1 MATVFLAFDPNV
13 EREVALKL
21 LPREFMFHSSFRER
35 FSREAKIIASL
46 DHPNIVPIFDFGEVE
61 GQPFFV
67 MRYLT
72 GGTLS
77 DQLKAGPLGLQEAA
91 NLVEKIGSALDY
103 AHQKGVIH
111 RDLKPAN
118 ILFDQF
124 NTPNLADFGI
134 ARIQETGATLTGSVF
149 LGTPS
154 YMSPEQVHGNR
165 KLDGRSD
172 IYALGVILYEAL
184 TGKKPYKADT
194 AASLAIKHITEPVPE
209 IREVM
214 PSLPPGTETVI
225 HRTMAK
231 EPEHRYPNALELTA
245 HLKRLASGQTLQA
258 ARPVQPA
265 ARQRPSPTRPAPTLP
280 DAVPSGPPVRT
291 VARKPVAK
299 GPSAPGS
306 VSPRRRFPAWAMG
319 AIALVVVVF
328 IAAAVVLG
336 SAAGLFGSDPTS
348 TPTVEPTEELREEPS
363 ATPPLASTAGIL
375 DVERPDKTATPL
387 ATNPILIPTL
397 KPTST
402 PTPEATGAAVATP
415 TGRATHTPPPPPT
428 NTPLPPLP
436 TIDTPSPPTNT
447 PPPANTPKPTNTPKV
462 TNTPEP
468 TNTPAPTNTP
478 NLPTATPQP
487 SNTPRPTHTPKPSP

>member
-21 LPREFMFHSSFRER
+21 LPREFLYHESFRER

-77 DQLKAGPLGLQEAA
+77 DQLKAGPFGLREAA

-124 NTPNLADFGI
+124 ETPNLADFGI

-149 LGTPS
+149 MGTPS

-172 IYALGVILYEAL
+172 IYALGVILFEAL
-184 TGKKPYKADT
+184 TGKRPYKADT

-231 EPEHRYPNALELTA
+231 EPEHRYANAAELTD

-258 ARPVQPA
+258 ARPVSRA

-280 DAVPSGPPVRT
+280 DAVPSGPPVR
-291 VARKPVAK
+291 PVAK
-299 GPSAPGS
+299 RPSAPGP

-319 AIALVVVVF
+319 AIALAVVVF

-336 SAAGLFGSDPTS
+336 SAAGLFGSDPTN

-375 DVERPDKTATPL
+375 DVERPDKTATPSATDPSL
-387 ATNPILIPTL
+387 APTL
-397 KPTST
+397 KSTLTST
-402 PTPEATGAAVATP
+402 PSGDDAALATP
-415 TGRATHTPPPPPT
+415 TTTPSSTATRAGGQLTLTATQPPVNTLPPPPT
-428 NTPLPPLP
+428 NTPSSQP
-436 TIDTPSPPTNT
+436 TATNTSSPPT
-447 PPPANTPKPTNTPKV
+447 NTPKPTNTPLPQATR
-462 TNTPEP
+462 TNTPPP
-468 TNTPAPTNTP
+468 TKTLNPTT
-478 NLPTATPQP
+478 
-487 SNTPRPTHTPKPSP
+487 TPRPSATPDK